1 MNVKIYKNV
10 LLDFFVILLDILMT
24 AGAYMLGFHIIH
36 RVVPDYGVDYGVAII
51 YIALELF
58 LMWVYEI
65 YTSVIRNNY
74 ELRLSLILSN
84 SISVLGCAVIF
95 FIRNII
101 YYGQVKPWYFA
112 NIIFMG
118 IILSIL
124 MYIEKRLYVKLIK
137 YFEGNVKL
145 LVLDD
150 SERKNDFA
158 RKIKYSAL
166 SVYDAWYVMVND
178 RNEEEVDHII
188 KTMYPKYNNIFIS
201 PRIHE
206 EARHKFISSAVTMG
220 KDLYIMPE
228 LYNLIIMKSSLM
240 KFDDTPALKIKKFG
254 LTKFDFF
261 CKRALDIVV
270 SLVGVIVSSP
280 IMLLCAI
287 AIKLDSKGP
296 VFYKQERLTK
306 DKKPFYIYKF
316 RSMIDNAERLTGPVL
331 ATYDDPR
338 ITRVGKIMRRTRLDE
353 LPQLINVLNG
363 SMSLVGPRPERR
375 MFIEKNER
383 EIPDYD
389 KRFLVKAGLTG
400 TAHVYARYDTAAKD
414 KALFEMLY
422 IRDYSFMLDIK
433 IILFT
438 LKVIFMKDSAEGI
451 KDNEFKRYDRQME
464 TPEQRGLYGDTI
476 SESEKKQ
483 RDEHIKKHTI

>member
-1 MNVKIYKNV
+1 MNVKIYKNT
-10 LLDFFVILLDILMT
+10 LLDFFVILLDIFII
-24 AGAYMLGFHIIH
+24 AGAYVLGVNIISKIIEGC
-36 RVVPDYGVDYGVAII
+36 RFDYTAVLL
-51 YIALELF
+51 YIVLELF
-58 LMWVYEI
+58 LFWAYEL

-74 ELRLSLILSN
+74 ELRLSIVLSN
-84 SISVLGCAVIF
+84 IITVIGCMLIFAVKDLIVYRNVNSGL
-95 FIRNII
+95 FIN
-101 YYGQVKPWYFA
+101 Y
-112 NIIFMG
+112 IFMG
-118 IILSIL
+118 VILTIVFC
-124 MYIEKRLYVKLIK
+124 IEKRLYVKLIK

-150 SERKNDFA
+150 SDRKNDFA

-178 RNEEEVDHII
+178 KNEEEVDHII

-206 EARHKFISSAVTMG
+206 EARNKFISTAVAMG

-228 LYNLIIMKSSLM
+228 LYNSIIMKSTLM

-254 LTKFDFF
+254 LTKFEFF
-261 CKRALDIVV
+261 CKRVLDIAV
-270 SLVGVIVSSP
+270 SLIGVIVSSP
-280 IMLLCAI
+280 VMLVCAI
-287 AIKLDSKGP
+287 AIKLDSPGP

-316 RSMIDNAERLTGPVL
+316 RSMIDNAEKLTGPVL

-338 ITRVGKIMRRTRLDE
+338 ITKSGKIMRRMRLDE

-363 SMSLVGPRPERR
+363 TMSLVGPRPERR
-375 MFIEKNER
+375 MFIEQNEK

-400 TAHVYARYDTAAKD
+400 TAHVYARYDTAARD

-422 IRDYSFMLDIK
+422 IRDYSFILDIK
-433 IILFT
+433 IILLT
-438 LKVIFMKDSAEGI
+438 LKVIFMKDSAEGVR
-451 KDNEFKRYDRQME
+451 DNEFKRYDRQMH
-464 TPEQRGLYGDTI
+464 TPEQRGLYGDI
-476 SESEKKQ
+476 VSKDEKNRK
-483 RDEHIKKHTI
+483 DEHVKKYTV